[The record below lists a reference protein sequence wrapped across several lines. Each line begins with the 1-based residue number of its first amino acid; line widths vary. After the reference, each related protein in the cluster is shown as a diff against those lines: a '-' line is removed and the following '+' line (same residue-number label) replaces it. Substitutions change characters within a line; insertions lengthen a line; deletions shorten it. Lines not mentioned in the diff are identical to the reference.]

1 MKQILLLLMLP
12 FIGCGQITYQ
22 TAEGN
27 VGWETISSGP
37 TSWTLNKPDTIPCY
51 LLVSDTSTHV
61 AKKIIGCTV
70 LTSSP
75 PQYVYEY
82 GDEYQYKDLLP
93 KVIEGHVCIVIRM
106 NAETIKLYFDE
117 KKKPLNKNYIVWQTK
132 KR

>member
-1 MKQILLLLMLP
+1 MKKILLLIMLP
-12 FIGCGQITYQ
+12 FIGFGQITYQ
-22 TAEGN
+22 TAELN
-27 VGWETISSGP
+27 VRWET
-37 TSWTLNKPDTIPCY
+37 DTIPCY

-61 AKKIIGCTV
+61 AKKIIGCKV

-93 KVIEGHVCIVIRM
+93 KVIEGHVCIVIRI

-117 KKKPLNKNYIVWQTK
+117 KKKPLNKNYIVWQVIEK
-132 KR
+132 